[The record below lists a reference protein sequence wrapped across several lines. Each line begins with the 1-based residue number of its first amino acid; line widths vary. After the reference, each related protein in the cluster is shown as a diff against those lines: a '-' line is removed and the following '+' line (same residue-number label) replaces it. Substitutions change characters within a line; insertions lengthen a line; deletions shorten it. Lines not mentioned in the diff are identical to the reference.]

1 MRREIYLGS
10 PGVESGMRGQQARLA
25 QMCLGKMSIDAEYLS
40 PHNSEVQ
47 QYNVVHRQ
55 MVSVAAS
62 CALDNGQPG
71 RLNSFGVAGQAVS

>member
-1 MRREIYLGS
+1 
-10 PGVESGMRGQQARLA
+10 MRGQQARLA
-25 QMCLGKMSIDAEYLS
+25 QMCLGKMSIDVEYVL

-47 QYNVVHRQ
+47 QSNVVNRQ
-55 MVSVAAS
+55 IVSLAAS